1 MKTRYNGSLDYIQKN
16 IYVPQDF
23 KKISVFDVDGT
34 LSDLNKIPAEL
45 SDTLSPG
52 YGFFIVEFPV
62 LLHKNGLFPEKELKV
77 ILESLE
83 EYKKGSISYEEL
95 AENIVTSVGKGFKG
109 KSKEKL
115 DKLGKKYVES
125 HREKKF
131 PYTDSLINFVEEK
144 GYLPVVVSASPI
156 ELVLPFS
163 TGIGIKKNIFA
174 IVYETDKGKYT
185 GEKEVKRQIVEEFSN
200 HGIVLEESTGF
211 GDSPQDT
218 AFLELVGYPVVLNP
232 NTKLEEIAKKRKW
245 LVCKE
250 PENVLDEVKLYIP

>member
-1 MKTRYNGSLDYIQKN
+1 SNSSNMKTRYNGSLDYIQKN

-62 LLHKNGLFPEKELKV
+62 LLHKNGLFPK
-77 ILESLE
+77 
-83 EYKKGSISYEEL
+83 
-95 AENIVTSVGKGFKG
+95 KGFKG
-109 KSKEKL
+109 KSKEEL

-131 PYTDSLINFVEEK
+131 SYTDGLINFVKEK

-156 ELVLPFS
+156 ELILPFS
-163 TGIGIKKNIFA
+163 TSIGIKKNVFA

-185 GEKEVKRQIVEEFSN
+185 GEIILNTGKKEVKKQIVEEFSN